1 MTLCM
6 RDLENIEIGREQGR
20 QEGQQKERERMALN
34 ALQSTKSVKQTAAFL
49 LLEEGEVRKI
59 AKKNGIAVK
68 D

>member
-1 MTLCM
+1 
-6 RDLENIEIGREQGR
+6 
-20 QEGQQKERERMALN
+20 MALN

-49 LLEEGEVRKI
+49 LLEEGEVSKI